1 MKTVMTIVLAF
12 LLMGS
17 LNAQEDPDTTRFKLG
32 GSEVIVISP
41 KGSEVKVE
49 EGDTINAELDEEELE
64 SIEAHWAGLEFG
76 PTLLLNSSMKSSFPN
91 DPQWENDPGKSF
103 SWNLNVLEH
112 KFPIYKNYV
121 GITTG
126 LGFNWTQIG
135 LKQYNLNYSADSLWV
150 VTDSVN
156 DYKKNKLR
164 AIYLTAPLMLEFCI
178 SDDGDKGFY
187 LAAGVI
193 GGVRIGSSTKAV
205 IESDKN
211 EAKVRNR
218 GTYGLNAFRLDA
230 AVKLGYKDWGVFANY
245 NVLPM
250 FDTDKTAA
258 VYPLTFGLS
267 YNF

>member
-1 MKTVMTIVLAF
+1 MKTVMTSVLAF

-17 LNAQEDPDTTRFKLG
+17 LNAQEVPDTTRIKLG
-32 GSEVIVISP
+32 GSELIVISP
-41 KGSEVKVE
+41 KGSEIKIE
-49 EGDTINAELDEEELE
+49 EDGSINAEPDEEELN
-64 SIEAHWAGLEFG
+64 SIEAHWAALEFG

-135 LKQYNLNYSADSLWV
+135 LRQYILNDSADSLWV
-150 VTDSVN
+150 VKDSVN

-164 AIYLTAPLMLEFCI
+164 AIYLTAPLMFEFCT
-178 SDDGDKGFY
+178 SADGDEGFF

-193 GGVRIGSSTKAV
+193 GGVRIGSSTKSV
-205 IESDKN
+205 IESNNNKIKTRD
-211 EAKVRNR
+211 R
-218 GTYGLNAFRLDA
+218 GTMGLDAFRLDA
-230 AVKLGYKDWGVFANY
+230 AVKLGYQDWGVFANY
-245 NVLPM
+245 SIIPL
-250 FDTDKTAA
+250 FDTDKTVG